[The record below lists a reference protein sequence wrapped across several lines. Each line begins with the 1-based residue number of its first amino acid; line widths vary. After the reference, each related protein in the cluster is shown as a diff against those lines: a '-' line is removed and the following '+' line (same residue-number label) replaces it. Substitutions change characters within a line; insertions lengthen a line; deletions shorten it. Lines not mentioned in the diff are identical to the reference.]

1 MKQEFIEN
9 VHYYIYEGKVIMTEK
24 YHLERGFCCGNNCI
38 NCPYEPKA
46 VKGNNVKKVVKS
58 DDVRK

>member
-9 VHYYIYEGKVIMTEK
+9 VHYYIHEGKVIMTEK
-24 YHLERGFCCGNNCI
+24 YHLERGFCCGNNCKH
-38 NCPYEPKA
+38 CPYEPKS
-46 VKGNNVKKVVKS
+46 VKGNKVQKVLKS